1 MADPANL
8 VTIVLAAGQ
17 GRRMRSSLPKVLHR
31 LAGRTLLEHVLG
43 AVGGLQAADTI
54 VVVGYQ
60 ADRVRAETDAEVRWV
75 EQADRLGTGH
85 AVVQA
90 LPFVNDKAIALVL
103 CGDVPLVS
111 GSTLRTCVAAASDGR
126 LAVVTAEIDEP
137 AELGR
142 IKRAAAGD
150 IKGIVEFKDASTEER
165 AIREINTGILAL
177 RGRELKEL
185 LALVEP
191 RNAQG
196 EYYLTDIVGLAVE
209 RGTPV
214 AGVSVADSAEA
225 MGVNDRVQLAV
236 LERIYQ
242 RREARRLL
250 LAGVSMADPGRVD
263 IRGEVTAGED
273 CFIDVNV
280 VLAGRVELGSGVRLG
295 AGVVIEDS
303 TLGDGV
309 CVEPHTVIQGAS
321 VAARCQLGPFA
332 RIRPGTVLGE
342 EVRLGNFVETKKA
355 RLGRGTKAGHLAYLG
370 DVELG
375 EDCNVGAGA
384 VTCNYDGEKKHRT
397 RVGDDVFLGTNS
409 SLVAP
414 LEVESGAFVA
424 AGSTISAKVGRGE
437 LAVGRSK
444 QRNIKGWKRPGRRK
458 RQE

>member
-17 GRRMRSSLPKVLHR
+17 GRRMRSALPKVLHQ
-31 LAGRTLLEHVLG
+31 LAGRTLLEHVLEKTAGLG
-43 AVGGLQAADTI
+43 ATETI

-60 ADRVRAETDAEVRWV
+60 ADRVRAETDIDLRWV
-75 EQADRLGTGH
+75 QQPEPLGTGH
-85 AVVQA
+85 AVAQA
-90 LPFVNDKAIALVL
+90 APLVEDDAIALVL
-103 CGDVPLVS
+103 YGDVPLVS
-111 GSTLRTCVAAASDGR
+111 TTTLRACAAAATGGA
-126 LAVVTAEIDEP
+126 LAVVTAEVEE
-137 AELGR
+137 AGELGR
-142 IKRAAAGD
+142 IKRSQGGD
-150 IKGIVEFKDASTEER
+150 IEGIVEFRDASPGDR

-177 RGRELKEL
+177 RSGELKKL
-185 LALVEP
+185 LARVEP

-196 EYYLTDIVGLAVE
+196 EYYLTDVVGLAVE
-209 RGTPV
+209 SGIPV
-214 AGVSVADSAEA
+214 VGVLVEDAVEA
-225 MGVNDRVQLAV
+225 LGVNDRAQLAA

-250 LAGVSMADPGRVD
+250 LEGVSLADPGRVD

-303 TLGDGV
+303 VLGDGV
-309 CVEPHTVIQGAS
+309 VVEPHTVVQGAV
-321 VAARCQLGPFA
+321 VAARCRLGPFA
-332 RIRPGTVLGE
+332 RIRPGTELAE

-384 VTCNYDGEKKHRT
+384 VTCNYDGQNKHRT
-397 RVGDDVFLGTNS
+397 LIGDDVFVGTNS

-414 LEVESGAFVA
+414 LEAESGAFIA
-424 AGSTISAKVGRGE
+424 AGSTITTKVGRGE
-437 LAVGRSK
+437 LAVERSR
-444 QRNIKGWKRPGRRK
+444 QRNIKGWKRPGRDRP
-458 RQE
+458 ED